1 MVWVLEFIMLKN
13 RPPIVVI
20 LGHVDHGKTTLLDYL
35 RKSNVAAREAGGIT
49 QHIKSFQLTTDNRQP
64 ITFIDTPGHAA
75 FSQMRSRGSLLA
87 DIAILVV
94 AGGDGVMPQTKES
107 IQFIKSAG
115 ISFIVA
121 ITKSD
126 LPGFNADHVKT
137 QLTESDVIVEDLGG
151 EVPAVSVSAKNGEGI
166 ADLLETI
173 DLLAGMNPPQAD
185 PQGVLEA
192 VVLESRLDNHK
203 GPLAAVVVRSGQ
215 LITGKHLY
223 MDKNIGKVRAL
234 LDWEGRQLASA
245 GPSLPVEIL
254 GLSTVPP
261 VGSIISDH
269 PVTAESTSSSLSAPL
284 PTALNPLL
292 NIVLKTDVLGSLEAL
307 SSALPTGVN
316 MVSSG
321 TGDVTESDVLQA
333 KASSARIYGFNVKTS
348 SSVVK
353 LASVEKVPLSLHRV
367 IYELLEDIESRISP
381 VVTEVVTGRA
391 QILAEFKIDKERVA
405 GCKCTE
411 GEFNKSDSLQL
422 LRGGQ
427 TLGSTRFKSLRSG
440 KSSVSHIKTGAEF
453 GVVFSPYLDFKP
465 GDNIIAVK

>member
-1 MVWVLEFIMLKN
+1 VVWVLEFIMLKN

-192 VVLESRLDNHK
+192 VVLESR
-203 GPLAAVVVRSGQ
+203 
-215 LITGKHLY
+215 
-223 MDKNIGKVRAL
+223 
-234 LDWEGRQLASA
+234 
-245 GPSLPVEIL
+245 
-254 GLSTVPP
+254 
-261 VGSIISDH
+261 GSS
-269 PVTAESTSSSLSAPL
+269 
-284 PTALNPLL
+284 
-292 NIVLKTDVLGSLEAL
+292 
-307 SSALPTGVN
+307 
-316 MVSSG
+316 
-321 TGDVTESDVLQA
+321 
-333 KASSARIYGFNVKTS
+333 
-348 SSVVK
+348 
-353 LASVEKVPLSLHRV
+353 
-367 IYELLEDIESRISP
+367 
-381 VVTEVVTGRA
+381 
-391 QILAEFKIDKERVA
+391 
-405 GCKCTE
+405 C
-411 GEFNKSDSLQL
+411 
-422 LRGGQ
+422 
-427 TLGSTRFKSLRSG
+427 SG
-440 KSSVSHIKTGAEF
+440 KPSR
-453 GVVFSPYLDFKP
+453 
-465 GDNIIAVK
+465 